1 MRAGRSLFHA
11 CLVTSLV
18 GSMFLSA
25 RAVQAEDLLSL
36 YRTAVTDFPGLRARL
51 LAVGRAQADV
61 EQARS
66 KLYPQLSVQTSASR
80 NDYRDVLFEQRF
92 NGNRTIFSARQAVL
106 DLPSQHRLAGAKAT
120 VTQAEREAEQARAEL
135 FGQLAE
141 QYLLALQA
149 EDELMQLQVEKEA
162 ADRQVQRLRAM
173 REREMAKVTDLA
185 EAISWREQ
193 LVTREIDA
201 INKAEA
207 ARTRLQEFTG
217 RAPGVLSMMAMQDFP
232 AVPESLKFW
241 IDGAMASNAAVAARR
256 AAVDAARA
264 AVDAARA
271 DHYPQIALN
280 LQRNQSNQ
288 DIDNSPRRNFTVDSI
303 SLEMRL
309 SIYEGGRV
317 NAATDSAMAQLAI
330 ANEQMDSTRRE
341 VERDVR
347 ILYASAA
354 ANRARIASTNGEVE
368 ALSYTVRA
376 QERGYELGVV
386 TVIQVLDAR
395 RRLLR
400 SRVDQAKARY
410 DYLRDLIGLRMRAG
424 VLSESDVIE
433 FNRWLAPRA
442 ASVSMSDM
450 MGEAEEQPRR

>member
-1 MRAGRSLFHA
+1 MRVRCCLLCA
-11 CLVTSLV
+11 CLLIGLGMPV
-18 GSMFLSA
+18 A
-25 RAVQAEDLLSL
+25 AQAEDLLSL
-36 YRTAVTDFPGLRARL
+36 YRNAVTDFPALRARI
-51 LAVGRAQADV
+51 LAIERAQSDV

-66 KLYPQLSVQTSASR
+66 KLYPQLSVQTSTSR
-80 NDYRDVLFEQRF
+80 NGYRDTVTEQRF
-92 NGNRTIFSARQAVL
+92 NGNRTIFSARQALL
-106 DLPSQHRLAGAKAT
+106 DLPSQHRLDGAKAT
-120 VTQAEREAEQARAEL
+120 VNQAESEAEQARTEL
-135 FGQLAE
+135 FGRLAD

-162 ADRQVQRLRAM
+162 AEQQVERLRAM

-201 INKAEA
+201 INKADA

-217 RAPGVLSMMAMQDFP
+217 RTPGILSVMGMQNFP
-232 AVPESLKFW
+232 PVPESVKYW
-241 IDGAMASNAAVAARR
+241 VDGAMASNVSIAARKAAVE
-256 AAVDAARA
+256 AARA
-264 AVDAARA
+264 AVNAARA

-288 DIDNSPRRNFTVDSI
+288 DIDNSPRRDFSVDSI
-303 SLEMRL
+303 AIEMRL

-317 NAATDSAMAQLAI
+317 NAATSSALAQLAI
-330 ANEQMDSTRRE
+330 ANEQMEASQRE

-347 ILYASAA
+347 ILYASAT
-354 ANRARIASTNGEVE
+354 ANRARIDSTNGEVE
-368 ALSYTVRA
+368 ALNYTVRA
-376 QERGYELGVV
+376 QQRGYELGVV

-424 VLSESDVIE
+424 KLSESDVID

-442 ASVSMSDM
+442 SSGSVSDLLN
-450 MGEAEEQPRR
+450 ELPYR

>member
-1 MRAGRSLFHA
+1 MRAGPSLLRT
-11 CLVTSLV
+11 CLLASLGMV
-18 GSMFLSA
+18 A
-25 RAVQAEDLLSL
+25 AAAQAEDLLSL
-36 YRTAVTDFPGLRARL
+36 YRSAVTDFPALRARVM
-51 LAVGRAQADV
+51 AIGRARSDV
-61 EQARS
+61 DLAQS

-80 NDYRDVLFEQRF
+80 NDYRDTQNEQRF
-92 NGNRTIFSARQAVL
+92 NGNRTIFIARQALL
-106 DLPSQHRLAGAKAT
+106 DLPSEHRLSAARSA
-120 VTQAEREAEQARAEL
+120 VTQAEREAELARNEL

-149 EDELMQLQVEKEA
+149 EDELIQLQVEKEA
-162 ADRQVQRLRAM
+162 ADQQVERLRAM

-217 RAPGVLSMMAMQDFP
+217 RVPGILSSMAMQDFP
-232 AVPESLKFW
+232 PVPESVRYW
-241 IDGAMASNAAVAARR
+241 VEGAMAANTVLAARQAAVST
-256 AAVDAARA
+256 ARA

-271 DHYPQIALN
+271 EHYPVVALN

-288 DIDNSPRRNFTVDSI
+288 DIDNSPRRDFTVDSI
-303 SLEMRL
+303 SIEMRL

-317 NAATDSAMAQLAI
+317 NAATASALAQLAI
-330 ANEQMDSTRRE
+330 ANEQLDAARRE

-347 ILYASAA
+347 ILYASAT
-354 ANRARIASTNGEVE
+354 ANRARIDSTNGEVD
-368 ALSYTVRA
+368 ALNYTVRA

-400 SRVDQAKARY
+400 ARVDQAKARY

-424 VLSESDVIE
+424 ALSEADVID
-433 FNRWLAPRA
+433 FNRWLAPRPEA
-442 ASVSMSDM
+442 VSWSDLPDASL
-450 MGEAEEQPRR
+450 RY